1 MAASFP
7 SIVAVVSLAY
17 SDARRIL
24 RAMTM
29 LVIFAVLIRL
39 AIKVAEDLFPRH
51 VWGGPLG
58 SGCALNSAGV
68 GGFNTGNADGIWRS
82 CVDSRH
88 PDARRLDRRDCPI
101 GTADHFVSGAC
112 GKCPRDECALHWL
125 TAKVMSSRRTTCA
138 QRVLRGLASDLP
150 DAGVAMRLASIL
162 EARSTLSYLK
172 RVRHRHGGSN
182 DATGSARPRRPLGPN
197 VRA

>member
-29 LVIFAVLIRL
+29 LVIFAVLIGL

-58 SGCALNSAGV
+58 W
-68 GGFNTGNADGIWRS
+68 GGWLRS
-82 CVDSRH
+82 Q
-88 PDARRLDRRDCPI
+88 
-101 GTADHFVSGAC
+101 FC
-112 GKCPRDECALHWL
+112 GGWWF
-125 TAKVMSSRRTTCA
+125 
-138 QRVLRGLASDLP
+138 
-150 DAGVAMRLASIL
+150 
-162 EARSTLSYLK
+162 
-172 RVRHRHGGSN
+172 
-182 DATGSARPRRPLGPN
+182 
-197 VRA
+197 

>member
-29 LVIFAVLIRL
+29 LVIFAVLIGL

-112 GKCPRDECALHWL
+112 GKCPRDECALHRL
-125 TAKVMSSRRTTCA
+125 TAKVMSSA
-138 QRVLRGLASDLP
+138 FL
-150 DAGVAMRLASIL
+150 
-162 EARSTLSYLK
+162 
-172 RVRHRHGGSN
+172 
-182 DATGSARPRRPLGPN
+182 
-197 VRA
+197 